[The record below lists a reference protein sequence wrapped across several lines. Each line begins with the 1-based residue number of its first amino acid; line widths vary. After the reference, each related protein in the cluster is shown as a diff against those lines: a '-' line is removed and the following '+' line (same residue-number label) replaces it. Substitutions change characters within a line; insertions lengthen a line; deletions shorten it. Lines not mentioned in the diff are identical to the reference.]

1 MAECELFKQC
11 PFADERRPADGCGI
25 VCRSKYCRGNPDACA
40 RHLVFKSL
48 GRSAVPNDL
57 QPHMLDRA
65 RRMVRDKSLTCIE
78 PE

>member
-11 PFADERRPADGCGI
+11 PFADEHRPADGCGI
-25 VCRSKYCRGNPDACA
+25 VCRSKYCRTNPDACA

-57 QPHMLDRA
+57 QPHMLERA
-65 RRMVRDKSLTCIE
+65 RKMVRDKSLTRIE